1 MNDFED
7 RLKKAIQRGE
17 KRSAARSEALRAQ
30 TLSEEECREM
40 HSKLRLQL
48 SDYIE
53 KCISTLPNHFPG
65 FQTETIFGERG
76 WGAACYRDDLDLT
89 GGKRRSLYS
98 RLEMTIRPYSSLHV
112 LELTAKGAIR
122 NKETF
127 NRNFFEKLGEVDV
140 DTYVNFIDVWIIE
153 YAEIYSGS
161 KS

>member
-17 KRSAARSEALRAQ
+17 KRSAAKSEAIRAQ
-30 TLSEEECREM
+30 ALSEEELREL

-53 KCISTLPNHFPG
+53 KCVGALPNHFPG
-65 FQTETIFGERG
+65 FQLETIYGEKG

-89 GGKRRSLYS
+89 GGRRRSLYS
-98 RLEMTIRPYSSLHV
+98 RLEMTIRPYSSVHV

-127 NRNFFEKLGEVDV
+127 NRSYFEKLEEVDV
-140 DTYVNFIDVWIIE
+140 DTFTNYIDVWIIE
-153 YAEIYSGS
+153 YAEIYSGAGR
-161 KS
+161 

>member
-17 KRSAARSEALRAQ
+17 KRSAAKSEAIRTQA
-30 TLSEEECREM
+30 LSEEECKEL
-40 HSKLRLQL
+40 HSKFRLQL

-53 KCISTLPNHFPG
+53 KCVGALPNYFPG
-65 FQTETIFGERG
+65 FQTETIYGEKG

-98 RLEMTIRPYSSLHV
+98 RLEMTIRPHSSVHV

-127 NRNFFEKLGEVDV
+127 NRSYFEKLAEVDL
-140 DTYVNFIDVWIIE
+140 DTFTNYIDVWIIE
-153 YAEIYSGS
+153 YAEIYSGTRT
-161 KS
+161 